1 MVTTA
6 LKHKKYEG
14 HSSGTTATLEDAL
27 KNALVAAQKG
37 ENTNQFSWKLD
48 EVHGDYG
55 GFVGENIIVEIKVH
69 H

>member
-6 LKHKKYEG
+6 LRHKKYEG
-14 HSSGTTATLEDAL
+14 HSSGGTATLEEAL
-27 KNALVAAQKG
+27 KNALAAAAKDEQ
-37 ENTNQFSWKLD
+37 TNHFSWKLE

-55 GFVGENIIVEIKVH
+55 GVVGKNIIVEIKIH